1 MVHSLILT
9 LVTDH
14 NYTANEGYLNY

>member
-9 LVTDH
+9 LVTGH
-14 NYTANEGYLNY
+14 NYTANEGYLNH